1 MDRNIVFPTIKGKFY
16 IGSASSLK
24 MRIFKKTTVKVF
36 KCLMS
41 LKLTKKKCSNFKKI
55 TGKMRNFYCI

>member
-1 MDRNIVFPTIKGKFY
+1 
-16 IGSASSLK
+16 

-41 LKLTKKKCSNFKKI
+41 LGGQKRNVQMFNEPRWTKKKCSNFKK
-55 TGKMRNFYCI
+55 KMRNFYCI